1 MTFVVFSHGDV
12 TNKTEKNRGRW
23 KEGEKKK
30 SAEGMSCFVR
40 ELTQ

>member
-12 TNKTEKNRGRW
+12 TNKTEKQGEM
-23 KEGEKKK
+23 EGGGEKK